1 MISIHADNIRVE
13 FPIYDN
19 YMRSLRHQFGL
30 GRIANNLNKMLY
42 KVHSVGGNIS
52 ISGAGQTTI
61 TALNGI
67 SFDIAEGDRVGILG
81 HNGSGK
87 TTLLRTIAGIYEPV
101 AGRFSTNGRVTPLFD
116 IQFGMDSDATG
127 IENIFLRGRMLD
139 LSDAQI
145 QEAIDDII
153 EFTELGDYL
162 NIPIRTYSTG
172 MMVRLAF
179 AVSTA
184 IKPEIL
190 VLDEMIGAG
199 DEAFITRAQERL
211 HRFFEQTGILVIASH
226 SLPMLRQW
234 CNKGI
239 LLQHGNL
246 LGFGP
251 IDEIISRYEAG
262 EGTVG

>member
-1 MISIHADNIRVE
+1 MLSICANQIRVE
-13 FPIYDN
+13 FPIYDT

-42 KVHSVGGNIS
+42 KSHSVGGNIS
-52 ISGAGQTTI
+52 ISNSGRTTI

-67 SFDIAEGDRVGILG
+67 SFEINEGDRVGILG

-87 TTLLRTIAGIYEPV
+87 TTLLRTMAGIYEPV
-101 AGRFSTNGRVTPLFD
+101 IGRLTVMGRVTPFFD
-116 IQFGMDSDATG
+116 IQFGMDTDATG
-127 IENIFLRGRMLD
+127 LENISLRGRMLD
-139 LSDAQI
+139 LTDAQI
-145 QEAIDDII
+145 NEAIEDIA

-162 NIPIRTYSTG
+162 HMPIRTYSTG

-179 AVSTA
+179 GVSTA
-184 IKPEIL
+184 IRPEIL

-199 DEAFITRAQERL
+199 DEAFFTRAEERL
-211 HRFFEQTGILVIASH
+211 HRFIDNTRILVLASH
-226 SLPMLRQW
+226 SLTMLRQW
-234 CNKGI
+234 CNKGM

-246 LGFGP
+246 LAFGP
-251 IDEIISRYEAG
+251 INEVISRYESG